1 MKTAMISTGNE
12 VANNSEICPALILE
26 MATFRLE
33 VRKSIG
39 VIFFSLSSSQTPL
52 LLHTDLCR
60 SLGPK

>member
-12 VANNSEICPALILE
+12 VANNSEICPTLILE

-33 VRKSIG
+33 VRKSID